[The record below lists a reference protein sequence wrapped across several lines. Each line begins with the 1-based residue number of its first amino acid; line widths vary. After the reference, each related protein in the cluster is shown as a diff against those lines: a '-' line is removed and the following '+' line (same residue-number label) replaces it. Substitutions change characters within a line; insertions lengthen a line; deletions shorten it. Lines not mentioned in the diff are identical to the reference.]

1 MYKLNLFERDWSKLD
16 QENSFLNYLFVDRET
31 LIKSDNKNVDQS
43 HIKFNIRCVCPS
55 KKDFQMKMKI
65 YKYTMDNSWT
75 TKISFH

>member
-43 HIKFNIRCVCPS
+43 HIKFNIRRVCPS